1 MKGPIGIFDSGLGG
15 LSVVK
20 HLCKLLPSRDI
31 IYFGDTG
38 RVPYGSRS
46 PETIEKYAHQD
57 IKFLQS
63 QGVSMII
70 AACGTVS
77 SVAPHVGENLGI
89 PFLGVVDPAVKAAIR
104 ATSNGKI
111 GVIGTAATI
120 NSRAY
125 TRKLLKEN
133 PSLEVFEQP
142 CPLLVP
148 LVEAGWI
155 SREDLVTRE
164 VVRRYLSPLNE
175 KGIDTLILG
184 CTHYPLLKS
193 IISDTMGQNVTLI
206 DTGLESAKAA
216 AKIAAPI
223 SHESHKGKCSFFVS
237 DKVDGF
243 KSIAGMFLGYEISE
257 EDIKRVDIEKL

>member
-1 MKGPIGIFDSGLGG
+1 MRGPIGIFDSGLGG

-20 HLCKLLPSRDI
+20 HLCNMLPWQDI

-46 PETIEKYAHQD
+46 PETIEKYANQD
-57 IKFLQS
+57 IKFLLKQD
-63 QGVSMII
+63 VSMII

-77 SVAPHVGENLGI
+77 SVVPHAGDSLEV
-89 PFLGVVDPAVKAAIR
+89 PFLGVVEPAVKAAVK
-104 ATSNGKI
+104 ASKNGKI

-125 TRKLLKEN
+125 TNKLFLHGRD
-133 PSLEVFEQP
+133 LEVYEQA

-155 SREDLVTRE
+155 DEKDKVTRE
-164 VVRRYLSPLNE
+164 VLVRYLTPLKE

-184 CTHYPLLKS
+184 CTHYPLLKG
-193 IISDTMGQNVTLI
+193 IISDVMGKGVTLI

-216 AKIAAPI
+216 VEII
-223 SHESHKGKCSFFVS
+223 SPYTVDKDRQGKCSFYVS

-243 KSIAGMFLGYEISE
+243 REIAEMFLGYSLDN
-257 EDIKRVDIEKL
+257 DIKRVDIERI